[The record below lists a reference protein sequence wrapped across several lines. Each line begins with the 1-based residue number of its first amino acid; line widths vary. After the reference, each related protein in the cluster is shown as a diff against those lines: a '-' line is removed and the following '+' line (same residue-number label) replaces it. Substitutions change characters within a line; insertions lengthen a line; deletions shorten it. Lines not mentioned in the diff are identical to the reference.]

1 MTNSIKSNDTNV
13 NKRND
18 ETTNEVDNNIGTP
31 KFKVTENISNL
42 GIQNIVHDRGILQ
55 FTFNDQTKCS
65 VFFSRNK
72 SLTQKLCNNI
82 RKKIVKKLKSTI
94 DDSKVLEKG
103 LSDIE
108 NQIIYYRDE
117 LFGLSNSFSD
127 SNTNHPNTDFSTKY
141 YEEVEKLRSQ
151 FQEASEPY
159 KEWQSKV
166 AEKYE
171 DLEKIF
177 KKYYP
182 EAWIFM
188 EFCLT
193 VKSILNVMDFTLPF
207 MGVIVAPP
215 SSMKTMVIQLF
226 RKYIHV
232 FYTDGFTP
240 SSLISHNAAL
250 NEEQL
255 QKVDMLPKM
264 KGKLVL
270 TPELALFFTG
280 KEEDLQ
286 KTMGIITRV
295 LDGHGLENDSGAH
308 GHRKYGD
315 TMFVWL
321 GAAVEI
327 PFRVWKLLG
336 TLGHKI
342 YFIRPNIQKKTVS
355 DLKRIAKNNNFSSI
369 NKEIE
374 EKLLDYLKV
383 FDAAPEIEGRT
394 RLENNVIKIRWNEE
408 EEGEQDKAL
417 EYIAQ
422 LANLLAPL
430 RGDVYVSQSKF
441 TKHKSNYSNENN
453 ESNNEQN
460 GNYYQQPHQVEGQDY
475 DTDFPVIEDASRAVI
490 LLRNLAIGHAI
501 SQGRNSLT
509 LQDVPIA
516 VKVALSTAPV
526 RRVRLLDLL
535 LKSETGEL
543 TTSQICKE
551 LSISQPVV
559 TRTMRE
565 FEALRIGEIS
575 TVSDYSNSELKIRLN
590 FEYDWFR
597 TKEFL
602 DLKEDFVPYDQ
613 KSNKNYECDTQSI
626 DDNDFEN
633 ETVQNSIDKAHTIET
648 VEPCDN
654 NNNYC
659 HTFKDNSS
667 PQAQQKHDG
676 DLDDG
681 LSKSRYSKENSEK
694 SLPIKEDKS
703 ENLCCNPIKTY
714 GISNIQNTK
723 KITEP
728 LSGSETF
735 EHVTL
740 SHAEEKE
747 EENQTQYQISPTITD
762 TDGIKY
768 TALQEIL
775 KTIQLSHG
783 SVIAINYAIESVC
796 KNNETVRNYLG
807 DKLTSRENRNVRDL
821 VLNVIRHPHIKI
833 TKNKPQLLVKWFESN
848 DDSLNNSKKGES
860 V

>member
-1 MTNSIKSNDTNV
+1 VKNLSHSRDS
-13 NKRND
+13 
-18 ETTNEVDNNIGTP
+18 NIGPIDKNTRTIR
-31 KFKVTENISNL
+31 FKITENVSKM
-42 GIQNIVHDRGILQ
+42 GIDEIILDRGILQ
-55 FTFNDQTKCS
+55 FNSGNETICI
-65 VFFSRNK
+65 VIVGK
-72 SLTQKLCNNI
+72 SKSSIQKLCKEVRI
-82 RKKIVKKLKSTI
+82 KLKYLKQMTGDSQLI
-94 DDSKVLEKG
+94 DQG
-103 LSDIE
+103 ISDIE
-108 NQIIYYRDE
+108 NQIVSYRDE
-117 LFGLSNSFSD
+117 IFLCQDRLDPNIEDQPNDEFKSNFLND
-127 SNTNHPNTDFSTKY
+127 VK
-141 YEEVEKLRSQ
+141 KLRSQ
-151 FQEASEPY
+151 FQEASDPY

-171 DLEKIF
+171 ILEKIF
-177 KKYYP
+177 KSHYP

-226 RKYIHV
+226 RKYVHV

-342 YFIRPNIQKKTVS
+342 YFIRPNLQKKTVW
-355 DLKRIAKNNNFSSI
+355 DLKRIAKNNNFSST

-509 LQDVPIA
+509 IQDVPIA

-543 TTSQICKE
+543 TTSQICNE

-590 FEYDWFR
+590 SEYDWFR

-613 KSNKNYECDTQSI
+613 KSNKNYECDTQSV

-633 ETVQNSIDKAHTIET
+633 DSVQNSIDKADTIET

-659 HTFKDNSS
+659 HTFKDISS

-681 LSKSRYSKENSEK
+681 LSKSRDSKEKSEK
-694 SLPIKEDKS
+694 FLPVKEDKT
-703 ENLCCNPIKTY
+703 ENLCCNPIKSC
-714 GISNIQNTK
+714 GIFNIQNTK
-723 KITEP
+723 KITVP
-728 LSGSETF
+728 LSGSEPF
-735 EHVTL
+735 EHVTR
-740 SHAEEKE
+740 SHAEDEDE
-747 EENQTQYQISPTITD
+747 EEYQTQYPVSPIITD
-762 TDGIKY
+762 SDGIKY

-775 KTIQLSHG
+775 KIIQLSDG
-783 SVIAINYAIESVC
+783 SIIAVNYAIGSVC
-796 KNNETVRNYLG
+796 KNNEIVRNYLG
-807 DKLTSRENRNVRDL
+807 DKLTSRENRIVRDL
-821 VLNVIRHPHIKI
+821 VSNIIRHPNIKI
-833 TKNKPQLLVKWFESN
+833 IKNKPQLLVKWFESN
-848 DDSLNNSKKGES
+848 NESLTNPQKGET

>member
-1 MTNSIKSNDTNV
+1 MSKESNNNSKDIIDRSNDILINF
-13 NKRND
+13 
-18 ETTNEVDNNIGTP
+18 EI
-31 KFKVTENISNL
+31 TENISKA
-42 GIQNIVHDRGILQ
+42 GITQIYIERNILNFVIGERKRCIVVLQNS
-55 FTFNDQTKCS
+55 K
-65 VFFSRNK
+65 
-72 SLTQKLCNNI
+72 LTIEKLCI
-82 RKKIVKKLKSTI
+82 VVRDKLVKKLEYRDLGQQI
-94 DDSKVLEKG
+94 LEQAFD
-103 LSDIE
+103 DIE
-108 NQIIYYRDE
+108 EQIVKFRDE
-117 LFGLSNSFSD
+117 IFLCQKKTEL
-127 SNTNHPNTDFSTKY
+127 NTDDRSNDNFTINFLNDVK
-141 YEEVEKLRSQ
+141 KLRSQ
-151 FQEASEPY
+151 FQEAPDPY
-159 KEWQSKV
+159 NEWVSKV

-171 DLEKIF
+171 NLKKIF
-177 KKYYP
+177 KKHYP

-226 RKYIHV
+226 RKYVHV

-240 SSLISHNAAL
+240 SSLVSHNAAL

-264 KGKLVL
+264 KGRLVL

-280 KEEDLQ
+280 KEDDLQ

-308 GHRKYGD
+308 GHRQYGD

-342 YFIRPNIQKKTVS
+342 YFIRPNLQKKTVW

-374 EKLLDYLKV
+374 EALLDYLKV
-383 FDAAPEIEGRT
+383 FDAAPEVQDRT
-394 RLENNVIKIRWNEE
+394 RLENNTIKIRWNEE

-422 LANLLAPL
+422 LANLIAPL
-430 RGDVYVSQSKF
+430 RGEVYVSQSKF
-441 TKHKSNYSNENN
+441 TKHRSNYSNENN
-453 ESNNEQN
+453 ESKNEQSN
-460 GNYYQQPHQVEGQDY
+460 SYYQQPHQIEGQDY

-509 LQDVPIA
+509 IQDVSIT

-526 RRVRLLDLL
+526 RRVRVLDLL

-565 FEALRIGEIS
+565 FEALKIANLS
-575 TVSDYSNSELKIRLN
+575 AVSDYSNSELKIKLN
-590 FEYDWFR
+590 SEFSWFR

-602 DLKEDFVPYDQ
+602 DLKQDFVPYDQ
-613 KSNKNYECDTQSI
+613 KDKKNHDCDTQSI
-626 DDNDFEN
+626 DDSDFEN
-633 ETVQNSIDKAHTIET
+633 ESVQNPIDKGNTIKT
-648 VEPCDN
+648 VEQCDN
-654 NNNYC
+654 NNDR
-659 HTFKDNSS
+659 HTFIDNLP
-667 PQAQQKHDG
+667 PQAQQKNDVDVDDCVAQKR
-676 DLDDG
+676 DLIDD
-681 LSKSRYSKENSEK
+681 SEK
-694 SLPIKEDKS
+694 FSTIKEDKNEKPNHNS
-703 ENLCCNPIKTY
+703 FID
-714 GISNIQNTK
+714 SSSSDRQNAE
-723 KITEP
+723 KIPEP
-728 LSGSETF
+728 LSGSESF

-740 SHAEEKE
+740 SHAEEDE
-747 EENQTQYQISPTITD
+747 EGHKTQYPVSPTITD
-762 TDGIKY
+762 SGGIKY
-768 TALQEIL
+768 IALQEIL
-775 KTIQLSHG
+775 KTIQRSHG
-783 SVIAINYAIESVC
+783 SIIAVNYAVGSVC

-807 DKLTSRENRNVRDL
+807 DKLTSRENRNIRDI
-821 VLNVIRHPHIKI
+821 VSNVIRHPNIKI
-833 TKNKPQLLVKWFESN
+833 IKNKPQLLVKWFVSSN
-848 DDSLNNSKKGES
+848 DSLMTSQKGETA
-860 V
+860 

>member
-1 MTNSIKSNDTNV
+1 MNHESHDNSKDVINKKNDTTIYF
-13 NKRND
+13 
-18 ETTNEVDNNIGTP
+18 EI
-31 KFKVTENISNL
+31 TENISKA
-42 GIQNIVHDRGILQ
+42 GIKEIYLEKNIFNFVISERNRCIVILK
-55 FTFNDQTKCS
+55 N
-65 VFFSRNK
+65 NK
-72 SLTQKLCNNI
+72 ETIDKLC
-82 RKKIVKKLKSTI
+82 RVVRGKLAKKLEYSAFSEKI
-94 DDSKVLEKG
+94 LERA
-103 LSDIE
+103 LDDIE
-108 NQIIYYRDE
+108 DQIIKFRDE
-117 LFGLSNSFSD
+117 IFLYQSKLDHNVGDQPQN
-127 SNTNHPNTDFSTKY
+127 DFRINFLNEIK
-141 YEEVEKLRSQ
+141 ELRSQ
-151 FQEASEPY
+151 FQEASDPHN
-159 KEWQSKV
+159 EWISKV

-177 KKYYP
+177 KRHYP

-240 SSLISHNAAL
+240 SSLVSHNAAL

-280 KEEDLQ
+280 KEDDLQ

-342 YFIRPNIQKKTVS
+342 YFIRPNLQKKTVS
-355 DLKRIAKNNNFSSI
+355 DLKRIAKNNNFSSV

-374 EKLLDYLKV
+374 QALLDYLKV
-383 FDAAPEIEGRT
+383 FDAAPETEGRT
-394 RLENNVIKIRWNEE
+394 RLENNIIKIRWNEE

-417 EYIAQ
+417 EYLAQ

-430 RGDVYVSQSKF
+430 RGEVFVSQSKF
-441 TKHKSNYSNENN
+441 TKHKSNYGNENN
-453 ESNNEQN
+453 ESNNEQSSN
-460 GNYYQQPHQVEGQDY
+460 YQQSHQVEGQDY

-501 SQGRNSLT
+501 SQGRNSLNI
-509 LQDVPIA
+509 QDVSIA
-516 VKVALSTAPV
+516 VKVALSTAPI

-535 LKSETGEL
+535 LNSETGEL

-565 FEALRIGEIS
+565 FEALKLANIS
-575 TVSDYSNSELKIRLN
+575 SVNDYGNSELKIKLN
-590 FEYDWFR
+590 SEFNWFR

-602 DLKEDFVPYDQ
+602 DLKENFIPYDQ
-613 KSNKNYECDTQSI
+613 KVNKNYDCEIQRI
-626 DDNDFEN
+626 DDGDLEN
-633 ETVQNSIDKAHTIET
+633 KSVRNPIEKGDTIMT
-648 VEPCDN
+648 VEQCDN
-654 NNNYC
+654 NNDR
-659 HTFKDNSS
+659 HTFKKDLS
-667 PQAQQKHDG
+667 PDTDKKNDVGVDDCVRQHP
-676 DLDDG
+676 DLTD
-681 LSKSRYSKENSEK
+681 YSEK
-694 SLPIKEDKS
+694 ILTIKEDK
-703 ENLCCNPIKTY
+703 N
-714 GISNIQNTK
+714 
-723 KITEP
+723 
-728 LSGSETF
+728 
-735 EHVTL
+735 
-740 SHAEEKE
+740 EKHRY
-747 EENQTQYQISPTITD
+747 NS
-762 TDGIKY
+762 
-768 TALQEIL
+768 L
-775 KTIQLSHG
+775 
-783 SVIAINYAIESVC
+783 IESDISDRYNTE
-796 KNNETVRNYLG
+796 KNC
-807 DKLTSRENRNVRDL
+807 
-821 VLNVIRHPHIKI
+821 
-833 TKNKPQLLVKWFESN
+833 
-848 DDSLNNSKKGES
+848 
-860 V
+860 